1 MPYSAIVGHAQQISI
16 LTRARSQERLAH
28 AYLFAGPAGVG
39 KRQVALALS
48 QSLLCREG
56 TGCGH
61 CPACQKVDSGNHPDL
76 HLLDGRDGAIK
87 IEHIRL
93 VQQQLALRPLEG
105 DYRIC
110 LIDGAEEMTPAAAN
124 ALLKTLEEPLPDTLL
139 VLISEQPEKL
149 LPTILSRCQQLPFK
163 RLPRPQLEKILQ
175 QELELENDQVAVLA
189 ALSDGSLNKALGRNN
204 QLYLENRSELIQ
216 SLSALNTNSIIPVFA
231 FAEDL
236 AAQKELL
243 PEILGI
249 FQAFYRDILL
259 LQLGRTERELVNL
272 DLLEQL
278 QEHSRTFSTDS
289 LLRKLEALEAARYH
303 LQRNVNRQLAMAVML
318 TRIAAA

>member
-1 MPYSAIVGHAQQISI
+1 MTYSAIVGHEQQISI
-16 LTRARSQERLAH
+16 LTRAREHDRLAH

-39 KRQVALALS
+39 KRQVALALAQDLFCQQ
-48 QSLLCREG
+48 QS
-56 TGCGH
+56 GCGD
-61 CPACQKVDSGNHPDL
+61 CPACQKVASGNHPDL
-76 HLLDGRDGAIK
+76 HLLDGSAGAIK
-87 IEHIRL
+87 IEQIRL

-124 ALLKTLEEPLPDTLL
+124 ALLKTLEEPRPDTLL
-139 VLISEQPEKL
+139 LLITAEPEKL

-175 QELELENDQVAVLA
+175 HELELNNDQVAVLA
-189 ALSDGSLNKALGRNN
+189 ALSDGSLDKALGRNN
-204 QLYLENRSELIQ
+204 QLYLENRPELIQ

-259 LQLGRTERELVNL
+259 LQLGRAEPELVNL

-278 QEHSRTFSTDS
+278 QQHSRTFSTDS
-289 LLRKLEALEAARYH
+289 LLLKLEALEAARSH